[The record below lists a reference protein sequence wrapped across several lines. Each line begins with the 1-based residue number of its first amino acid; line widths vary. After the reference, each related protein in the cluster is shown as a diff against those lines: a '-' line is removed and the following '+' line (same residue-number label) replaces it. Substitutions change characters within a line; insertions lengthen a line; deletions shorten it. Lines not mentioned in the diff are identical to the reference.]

1 MTDQTVLGV
10 DAFGLTDVGK
20 VRTRNEDHFVIASVR
35 KSMELHHTSIAD
47 QGPFERMRSA
57 EARLFVVADG
67 VGGRPGGELASGTAV
82 QALLEYMAQ
91 IAGSFNNLDVDRE
104 QEFLDRLEDAVHQA
118 HQRILRELGA
128 GGHGPATTLTMVML
142 VMPRAYVVHV
152 GDSRAYYLHAGRL
165 RQITRDQTTGQYM
178 VDLGAWTEAQ
188 AARAGAAANL
198 TSSVGG
204 SDLMPA
210 VGLVDLEPGDVLLL
224 CTDGLTKHVPD
235 DRIATVLGEASGGA
249 EAACRQLVTAALD
262 DGASDNVTVIVA
274 RVLA

>member
-1 MTDQTVLGV
+1 MTDETVLGM

-20 VRTRNEDHFVIASVR
+20 VRTSNEDHFVIASVR

-118 HQRILRELGA
+118 HDRILRELGA

-210 VGLVDLEPGDVLLL
+210 VGLVDLEPGDMLLL

-235 DRIATVLGEASGGA
+235 DRIAAVLGEAGGA
-249 EAACRQLVTAALD
+249 EAACRQLITAALD
-262 DGASDNVTVIVA
+262 DGGSDNVTVIVA

>member
-1 MTDQTVLGV
+1 
-10 DAFGLTDVGK
+10 
-20 VRTRNEDHFVIASVR
+20 
-35 KSMELHHTSIAD
+35 
-47 QGPFERMRSA
+47 
-57 EARLFVVADG
+57 
-67 VGGRPGGELASGTAV
+67 
-82 QALLEYMAQ
+82 
-91 IAGSFNNLDVDRE
+91 VDRE
-104 QEFLDRLEDAVHQA
+104 QEFLDRLEAAVQQA
-118 HQRILRELGA
+118 HEGILRELGS

-142 VMPRAYVVHV
+142 VTPRAYVVHV

-204 SDLMPA
+204 SELVPS

-235 DRIATVLGEASGGA
+235 DRIAAVLGEAGSGAGSA
-249 EAACRQLVTAALD
+249 EAACRQLVAEALD
-262 DGASDNVTVIVA
+262 GGGSDNVTVIVA
-274 RVLA
+274 RVGDPLTREDRRRA

>member
-1 MTDQTVLGV
+1 MTDETVLGM

-20 VRTRNEDHFVIASVR
+20 VRTSNEDHFVIASVR
-35 KSMELHHTSIAD
+35 KSMELHHTSIVD

-104 QEFLDRLEDAVHQA
+104 QEFLDRLEAAVQQA
-118 HQRILRELGA
+118 HEGILRELGA

-142 VMPRAYVVHV
+142 VAPRAYVVHV

-204 SDLMPA
+204 SELVPA
-210 VGLVDLEPGDVLLL
+210 VGLEDLEPGDVLLL

-235 DRIATVLGEASGGA
+235 DRIAAVLGEAGGA
-249 EAACRQLVTAALD
+249 EAACRQLVTAALE
-262 DGASDNVTVIVA
+262 DGGSDNVTVIVA

>member
-1 MTDQTVLGV
+1 V
-10 DAFGLTDVGK
+10 DAFGLTDIGK
-20 VRTRNEDHFVIASVR
+20 VRTNNEDHFVIASVR
-35 KSMELHHTSIAD
+35 KAMEVHHTSIAD

-82 QALLEYMAQ
+82 QALLEYMAE

-104 QEFLDRLEDAVHQA
+104 QEFLDRLEDAVQQA
-118 HQRILRELGA
+118 HQRILRDLGA

-142 VMPRAYVVHV
+142 VAPRAYVVHV

-204 SDLMPA
+204 SELIPA

-235 DRIATVLGEASGGA
+235 DRIAALLGEAGAGGA
-249 EAACRQLVTAALD
+249 EAACHRLVSAALD
-262 DGASDNVTVIVA
+262 DGGSDNVTVIVA
-274 RVLA
+274 RVSA